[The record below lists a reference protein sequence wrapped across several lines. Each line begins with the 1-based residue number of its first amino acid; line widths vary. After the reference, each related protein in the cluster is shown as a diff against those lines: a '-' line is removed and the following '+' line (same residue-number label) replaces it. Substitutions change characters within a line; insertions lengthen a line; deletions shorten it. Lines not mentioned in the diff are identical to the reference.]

1 MQCFSWTCI
10 VPRKRKRIF
19 PQISF
24 LSDLL
29 IFSWKE
35 GGGVN
40 TKTRIYIRPLQIDN
54 RATGHSRVL
63 SKIPFWNPKWG
74 DFPFMCENMDFLLK
88 KQKSPPNDNNFQ
100 HFYATLQCPV
110 ARLSI
115 WIRCLFKGGN
125 KYLYPIVLSKKWTS
139 NFDKKNFVAMPQM
152 KFVKKILITLDFQ

>member
-1 MQCFSWTCI
+1 MYCTAEE
-10 VPRKRKRIF
+10 KKNF
-19 PQISF
+19 PTNLISF
-24 LSDLL
+24 RFAYLF
-29 IFSWKE
+29 IKE
-35 GGGVN
+35 GGVN

-100 HFYATLQCPV
+100 YFYATLQCPV